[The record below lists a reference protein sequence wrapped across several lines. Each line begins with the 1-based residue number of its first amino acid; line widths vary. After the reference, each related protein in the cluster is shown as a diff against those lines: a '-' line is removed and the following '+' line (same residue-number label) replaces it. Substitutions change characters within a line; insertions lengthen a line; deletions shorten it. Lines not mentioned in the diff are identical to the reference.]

1 MTLRKA
7 RLFDKLEIG
16 VASPKQIRLWA
27 ERFLPT
33 GELVGEVTSPE
44 TVNYKTLKPEPN
56 GLFCEKIF
64 GPTVDFTCACG
75 KKSSKGLPKKATG
88 SKSEFVRTTLSFG
101 KARTFCSKCKV
112 ERTYS
117 RIRRYR
123 LGYIK
128 LKQPVVHTLYA
139 SHRPSP
145 ISLCLNWSTRR
156 LQAIMKCVEFSSL
169 PPIFTTFRS
178 KYESFNFFQLDD
190 TKPKKLQKRIKVTIF
205 ETDLVFRPKASLE
218 RPTLRQVFVPKIEN
232 WSENFYLLPVRPS
245 LIFKKTPLA
254 VSLLKKKLNDG
265 AGPKFLKNFGND
277 SSTSVEKTFDAFLD
291 VKKGNKIETNFE
303 DQDKEN
309 ETSTISCLS
318 VPNFEQL
325 EGMEQKKDTIN
336 YHSKFKKRL
345 NQNQPPRLFG
355 DKKKQKI
362 PFLVFNHGIQEIRL
376 YGIGYD
382 ATWLKVEEFQTFLYY
397 LWEKPFYYESS
408 ISYYA
413 FVKAVKKHDQEI
425 PRHEQFHPIQTSG
438 FALQQILAHFDLSG
452 LQNEISLQ
460 SAQGQIVLQR
470 LRESLAYAKNK
481 LEIKK
486 VRLKIVRLQQILL
499 KWKRQLELFR
509 DFKRGKTQPAW
520 MLLSNLPVLPPGLR
534 PITSIGGVLVVS
546 DVNTFYRKVLIR
558 NNRISQGLP
567 FGVFDTALDGSWHS
581 YSFLLRQ
588 VQDAVDELFK
598 KGGVESGR
606 PLKSLLDGLKGKQG
620 RFRQHLLGKRVDY
633 SGRSVIVVGPEL
645 KLHECGLPKQMA
657 IELFQPFIIQRL
669 RKRGLAATTL
679 AAKTLIAER
688 KPIIWSILGEIL
700 RTHPVLLNRAPT
712 LHRLGIQAFLP
723 RLVEGK
729 AILLHPLVCP
739 AFNADFDG
747 DQMAVHVP
755 LSAKTR
761 AEALTLLWARNHVLA
776 PASGQPL
783 LLPTQDM
790 VLGFYYLTCS
800 LEKGIKPLHSSIP
813 SKKALD
819 KKVFLSFYQKSWKNF
834 GNQLTRSKPST
845 FYFSDSFQVKAAYDR
860 GFLTLHTPIWIKW
873 FGFVQSFQSE
883 TACRLKENLL
893 ETRIEP
899 SGYIET
905 LFLEN
910 CQLFNIQQNIN
921 KPYQSIEW
929 KGTLCLKTTHFVRTT
944 TGRVFMQSWVFDSTK
959 SFSAG
964 DNY

>member
-1 MTLRKA
+1 MNFLKIYEKKCQFIPKIMTLRKA

-27 ERFLPT
+27 ERFLPS
-33 GELVGEVTSPE
+33 GEIVGEVTSPE
-44 TVNYKTLKPEPN
+44 TVNYKTLKPELN

-75 KKSSKGLPKKATG
+75 KKSSKGFPKKATG
-88 SKSEFVRTTLSFG
+88 SKSESVRTTLSFG

-145 ISLCLNWSTRR
+145 ISLSLNWSTRR
-156 LQAIMKCVEFSSL
+156 LQAMMKCVEFSSL

-178 KYESFNFFQLDD
+178 KYESFNFFQLDS
-190 TKPKKLQKRIKVTIF
+190 TKPQNLQKQIKVTIF
-205 ETDLVFRPKASLE
+205 DTDLVFRPKASLE
-218 RPTLRQVFVPKIEN
+218 TSALRQVFVPKIEN
-232 WSENFYLLPVRPS
+232 WSEDFYLLPVRPS

-254 VSLLKKKLNDG
+254 VSLLKKKSGGG
-265 AGPKFLKNFGND
+265 ANPKFSENFGN
-277 SSTSVEKTFDAFLD
+277 SR
-291 VKKGNKIETNFE
+291 KKHNKIDFHFE
-303 DQDKEN
+303 AQAKEK
-309 ETSTISCLS
+309 ETSSFSWFRLTHS
-318 VPNFEQL
+318 EQL
-325 EGMEQKKDTIN
+325 EKIEQKST
-336 YHSKFKKRL
+336 YHSKLNKKFNLKR
-345 NQNQPPRLFG
+345 PPRLFG
-355 DKKKQKI
+355 NRKKQKI
-362 PFLVFNHGIQEIRL
+362 PFLVFNHGIHEIRL

-413 FVKAVKKHDQEI
+413 FVKAVKKYDQEI

-438 FALQQILAHFDLSG
+438 FALQQILAHFDLRG

-520 MLLSNLPVLPPGLR
+520 MILSNLPVLPPGLR

-598 KGGVESGR
+598 RGGVESGR

-679 AAKTLIAER
+679 AAKTFIAER
-688 KPIIWSILGEIL
+688 KPLIWSILGEIL

-755 LSAKTR
+755 LSPKTR
-761 AEALTLLWARNHVLA
+761 AEALTLLWARNHILA

-800 LEKGIKPLHSSIP
+800 LEKGIKPLQSLIP
-813 SKKALD
+813 SKMALD
-819 KKVFLSFYQKSWKNF
+819 KRVSSCQNLWKRF
-834 GNQLTRSKPST
+834 GNQLTRLKPDT
-845 FYFSDSFQVKAAYDR
+845 LYFSDICQVKAAYDR

-899 SGYIET
+899 SGYRET
-905 LFLEN
+905 LFLDN
-910 CQLFNIQQNIN
+910 CQLFNIPQNI
-921 KPYQSIEW
+921 KKASQFSKW
-929 KGTLCLKTTHFVRTT
+929 KGTPCVKTTHFIRTT
-944 TGRVFMQSWVFDSTK
+944 TGRVFMHSWVFDSTK
-959 SFSAG
+959 SFSASAG
-964 DNY
+964 NKY